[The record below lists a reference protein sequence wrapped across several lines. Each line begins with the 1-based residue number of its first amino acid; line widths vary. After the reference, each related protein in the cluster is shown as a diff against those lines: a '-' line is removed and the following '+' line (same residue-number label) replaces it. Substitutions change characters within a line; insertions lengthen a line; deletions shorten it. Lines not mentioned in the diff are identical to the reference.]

1 MTRLSILM
9 PVVLG
14 ILLAACSNST
24 SLPLPGTLERDR
36 IDLVAQAPEPV
47 VDRPVEEGAR
57 VAKGDVL
64 LRLDDTRAQAQL
76 SEAQAA
82 YDQAAA
88 RLQEAVNGPRK
99 QDIAAA
105 RARLKGAVGNF
116 ETAQRE
122 YARSRDL
129 AKADVRSQSAL
140 DRARAALDSARAERD
155 SAQAALDQ
163 LLEGTRQETLAQARA
178 AVAQTRGAL
187 AAAKLDAERLT
198 VRAPRAGIV
207 DSLPY
212 QLGERPPTHA
222 TVAVLLGATPVY
234 AEFYL
239 PEPLRARVHAGDHA
253 VVHVDGRDQALTGH
267 VTFIASEA
275 AFTPYYAL
283 TERDRS
289 RLAYRAKVVV
299 DAEGADNLPA
309 GVPVTVDFPDLHAQ

>member
-1 MTRLSILM
+1 MKRSPILVSLVAAM
-9 PVVLG
+9 
-14 ILLAACSNST
+14 LLIACSDRT
-24 SLPLPGTLERDR
+24 ALPLPGTLERDR

-88 RLQEAVNGPRK
+88 RLEEAVNGPRK

-116 ETAQRE
+116 ETARRE
-122 YARSRDL
+122 YARSEDL
-129 AKADVRSQSAL
+129 AKSDVRSQSAL
-140 DRARAALDSARAERD
+140 DQARAALDSARAERD
-155 SAQAALDQ
+155 AAQANLDQ
-163 LLEGTRQETLAQARA
+163 LLEGTRQETLAQVRA
-178 AVAQTRGAL
+178 AVAQARGAL
-187 AAAKLDAERLT
+187 AAARLDAERLT

-212 QLGERPPTHA
+212 HLGERPPTHA

-234 AEFYL
+234 AEFYI
-239 PEPLRARVHAGDHA
+239 PEPLRASVHAGDRAEIHL
-253 VVHVDGRDQALTGH
+253 DGRNQPLTGH
-267 VTFIASEA
+267 VSFIASES

-289 RLAYRAKVVV
+289 RLAYRAKAVID
-299 DAEGADNLPA
+299 DAPADLPA
-309 GVPVTVDFPDLHAQ
+309 GVPVNVDFPDLHGQ